1 MAVLDLCSGSERVVR
16 LVEVYETRAEVALV
30 LELATGGELQH
41 LLDEEEHLSE
51 VDARRALR
59 HTLRGLRDL
68 HAHNIAHL
76 DLKPQNL
83 LVCKGEDS
91 GDNKAN
97 TLGDVKLCDFG
108 ISRLIQPG
116 VEVREI
122 MGTPDYVAPEV
133 LQYERLSLAT
143 DIWSVGVLT
152 YVLLSGFSPF
162 AGDSKQETYLNIT
175 QNELAFPQDLF
186 QDVSETAKDF
196 VRSCLVLHPGSR
208 PTVEQCLDHPWLIE
222 TSNIEIEKPL
232 AKSTSEETL
241 QNDSTRA
248 KTPQIITKASVYI
261 SFPDAPTTPK
271 VSRKSHLALHTSNTV
286 LSLCKK
292 FQQDNTDGEEDK
304 QTENDK
310 NDEGNEE
317 NINLEL
323 KMSERA
329 STIASIARCFGVEE
343 SELAS
348 LLDSADNFTFLS
360 SNNNLEKDSDVIAA
374 FPSTEVCNEPDE
386 VKIFSELQE
395 KFTEI
400 CPDYADEVMLNT
412 RSKALEFAA
421 KVFHEI
427 GFVGKNMNKYTNL
440 FSCKFC
446 FPNEGD
452 KGAKQARLLAL
463 CTFNKVAE
471 VKYYDNKTIMLTPL
485 AQALFSKDDI
495 PKIASALN
503 ANVTDVIKTINCSAQ
518 AGGHVLLEF
527 ELHCSIVCYLVFTKN
542 IEDKK
547 VKFNFIDSMMKQ
559 YVAADKPFLEDKFR
573 VYCGYALD
581 VIAIRLAYD
590 LTNEVTKR
598 LMKDN

>member
-222 TSNIEIEKPL
+222 TSNIEIEKPW
-232 AKSTSEETL
+232 
-241 QNDSTRA
+241 QNQRPRKLYRTIQPERRHHVRRRTRR
-248 KTPQIITKASVYI
+248 
-261 SFPDAPTTPK
+261 
-271 VSRKSHLALHTSNTV
+271 RKR
-286 LSLCKK
+286 
-292 FQQDNTDGEEDK
+292 
-304 QTENDK
+304 
-310 NDEGNEE
+310 
-317 NINLEL
+317 NLYQ
-323 KMSERA
+323 R
-329 STIASIARCFGVEE
+329 
-343 SELAS
+343 
-348 LLDSADNFTFLS
+348 
-360 SNNNLEKDSDVIAA
+360 
-374 FPSTEVCNEPDE
+374 
-386 VKIFSELQE
+386 
-395 KFTEI
+395 
-400 CPDYADEVMLNT
+400 
-412 RSKALEFAA
+412 
-421 KVFHEI
+421 FHE
-427 GFVGKNMNKYTNL
+427 Y
-440 FSCKFC
+440 
-446 FPNEGD
+446 
-452 KGAKQARLLAL
+452 
-463 CTFNKVAE
+463 
-471 VKYYDNKTIMLTPL
+471 
-485 AQALFSKDDI
+485 
-495 PKIASALN
+495 
-503 ANVTDVIKTINCSAQ
+503 
-518 AGGHVLLEF
+518 
-527 ELHCSIVCYLVFTKN
+527 
-542 IEDKK
+542 
-547 VKFNFIDSMMKQ
+547 
-559 YVAADKPFLEDKFR
+559 
-573 VYCGYALD
+573 
-581 VIAIRLAYD
+581 
-590 LTNEVTKR
+590 KR
-598 LMKDN
+598 HRR